1 MNRKACSTNLLIA
14 SYAMASSMASSLPY
28 MGRYIEPESSLNAT
42 PTESQDPAIAEERKT
57 NAELKRQR
65 RNAKRLKNAQTR

>member
-14 SYAMASSMASSLPY
+14 TYAMASSLPY
-28 MGRYIEPESSLNAT
+28 MGRYIKPENSLNAT
-42 PTESQDPAIAEERKT
+42 PTESQDPAIAGERKT

-65 RNAKRLKNAQTR
+65 RNAKRLKNTQTR